1 MKALLFVLNIFF
13 LISIIFGSVVYAQ
26 GYPGPNTNDPN
37 YSRIGSAPENCS
49 DNYVVD
55 FSCQRAKILD
65 PSVFC
70 YENKCPDV
78 PSYQDAQQGSD
89 DTWLSLDAFG
99 ARLNIDSG
107 KEIAALINISI
118 STFLGI
124 ISIYALVR
132 GVYVAGFKIAGNT
145 EQEKLTE
152 ARNEIVQLVLAF
164 VIAWSAIFVLQFVF
178 SLLGLGSINNYILFG
193 DNQQGTQIVIN

>member
-1 MKALLFVLNIFF
+1 MNKLILIFYIIVFFMFPVNVL
-13 LISIIFGSVVYAQ
+13 AQ
-26 GYPGPNTNDPN
+26 GSSGD
-37 YSRIGSAPENCS
+37 YSRIGSVPENCPE
-49 DNYVVD
+49 DFVVD
-55 FSCQRAKILD
+55 FSCQRAKLVD
-65 PSVFC
+65 STVDCF
-70 YENKCPDV
+70 ENKCPDA
-78 PSYQDAQQGSD
+78 PSYEEQQNGSEENS
-89 DTWLSLDAFG
+89 LLNSLDVFG
-99 ARLNIDSG
+99 ARFNIDSG
-107 KEIAALINISI
+107 QEIAAVINILI

-124 ISIYALVR
+124 VSLYALIR